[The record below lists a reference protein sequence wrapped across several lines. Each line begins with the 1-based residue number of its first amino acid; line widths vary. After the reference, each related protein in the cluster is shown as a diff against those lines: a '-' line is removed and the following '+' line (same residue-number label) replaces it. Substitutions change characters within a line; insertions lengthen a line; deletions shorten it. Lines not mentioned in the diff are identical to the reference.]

1 MFFVKV
7 FALIINII
15 FVLLIILTFFYYIHF
30 NKMNYYKKR
39 LDKNDY
45 IRKEDNSNLFDYVLS
60 GYYKVRNYF
69 NNILSKSTFL
79 SDYSKHYQ
87 KYTDPMDPDN
97 NNPMSYVTIKVL
109 SGFLIIFFLLLSNAY
124 QQVGSSLLGVIV
136 AYIIGFFIP
145 DLILFGRTK
154 LIKKD
159 MENEMLKAVTIM
171 NNSFQVGNS
180 IMQAIDITEGELNGK
195 LKEEF
200 KKMSKDLHYGL
211 DLESVFKRFSRRVKM
226 QTATYM
232 ATSLS
237 ILNKTGGNIVKVFSS
252 IERTIFDNRKLEEE
266 LKNLSAPAK
275 FLYRVLIGVPLIF
288 ILLIYILDPTYFTPL
303 FANPLGILIVLI
315 TGIIYLLY
323 IVIVKKIVR
332 LKEY

>member
-15 FVLLIILTFFYYIHF
+15 FVLLILLTFFYYIHF

-87 KYTDPMDPDN
+87 KYTDPMDSDN

-109 SGFLIIFFLLLSNAY
+109 SGFLILFFLLLSNAY

>member
-15 FVLLIILTFFYYIHF
+15 FGLLILLTFFYYIHF

-87 KYTDPMDPDN
+87 KYTDPMDSDN

-109 SGFLIIFFLLLSNAY
+109 SGFLILFFLLLSNAY